1 MRSALR
7 RAAAA
12 IVLAGVAGAAFA
24 QAPGERLRD
33 PAADAIDFSD
43 KDELAELPLQLPAAP
58 NVKNLISFD
67 PGRPTTMKFLVDPAS
82 LSVGTDG
89 IVRYTLV
96 ARGDGAAM
104 NVSFEGIR
112 CKTREHK
119 VFAYGRADG
128 SWYQP
133 RDPQWA
139 RISQNAAG
147 PTFAL
152 YQDFFCPARQ
162 IVASAT
168 EAVEG
173 LRAGQH
179 PRAAD
184 LLTGAP
190 IRR

>member
-1 MRSALR
+1 VKLCLR
-7 RAAAA
+7 RATAACA
-12 IVLAGVAGAAFA
+12 LAGGAVAALA

-33 PAADAIDFSD
+33 SAADAIDFTE
-43 KDELAELPLQLPAAP
+43 KGERAELPLQLPAAP
-58 NVKNLISFD
+58 NAKNLIAFD
-67 PGRPTTMKFLVDPAS
+67 PGRPTTMKFFVDPAS

-133 RDPQWA
+133 RDPQWVT
-139 RISQNAAG
+139 ISQNAAG
-147 PTFAL
+147 PTFTL
-152 YQDFFCPARQ
+152 YQGFFCPARQ
-162 IVASAT
+162 IVASPT
-168 EAVEG
+168 EAVDG

>member
-1 MRSALR
+1 MKWALR
-7 RAAAA
+7 WVAAAL
-12 IVLAGVAGAAFA
+12 VLAGLAGPAAA

-33 PAADAIDFSD
+33 PAADAIDFTE

-58 NVKNLISFD
+58 NAKNLIAFD
-67 PGRPTTMKFLVDPAS
+67 PGRPTTMKFLIDPAS
-82 LSVGTDG
+82 LSVGADG

-96 ARGDGAAM
+96 ARGDGSAV

-128 SWYQP
+128 SWNQP

-147 PTFAL
+147 PTFTL